1 MNYLGANRV
10 VTNSY
15 KDHVTAEDYAGAHL
29 SPVKINGTGKVIKII
44 NSFHSHEDSI
54 NYNDFLNH
62 RKEWKRDSIYHCI
75 SITGKEV
82 LMKSDELGGNQIW
95 IETYDGSKRLT
106 VLIAHLD
113 SVLVNTGDIVDENTI
128 LGLQGNTGLVLSSK
142 DTSNV
147 TYGSH
152 VHLEI
157 ADENGNYQNP
167 RPYAL
172 GTIKTSYNTQSNSIN
187 GEWQI
192 KIEVD
197 RINIRQNAS
206 ELSSKLGTVNYN
218 EVYNILNKI
227 DSDIY
232 TWYEINTS
240 NGIHGFVA
248 NKKDEKWV
256 TELGSKKE
264 EDIPKKEDSPQKEE
278 ETKKIQLIFECSKD
292 DIYYLKLYK
301 GEKLYIQK

>member
-15 KDHVTAEDYAGAHL
+15 KVHVTAEDYAGDHL

-54 NYNDFLNH
+54 NYNDFLNY
-62 RKEWKRDSIYHCI
+62 RKEWKKDDIYHCV
-75 SITGKEV
+75 SITGKKV
-82 LMKSDELGGNQIW
+82 LMRTDELGGNQIW

-113 SVLVNTGDIVDENTI
+113 SVLVNVGDIVDENTV

-157 ADENGNYQNP
+157 TNEDGEYQNP
-167 RPYAL
+167 RPYAD
-172 GTIKTSYNTQSNSIN
+172 GTIKTNYIKQNNLIN
-187 GEWQI
+187 ENEWQI
-192 KIEVD
+192 KIAVD
-197 RINIRQNAS
+197 SINIRTEAS
-206 ELSSKLGTVNYN
+206 ELSNKIGNVYYDEIYTV
-218 EVYNILNKI
+218 LNKV
-227 DSDIY
+227 DSELY
-232 TWYEINTS
+232 YWYEINTS
-240 NGIHGFVA
+240 NGIHGFIA
-248 NKKDEKWV
+248 NKKDSKWIV
-256 TELGSKKE
+256 ELSKKE
-264 EDIPKKEDSPQKEE
+264 EIDNIEE
-278 ETKKIQLIFECSKD
+278 KINDDNQNMNLIFECVKD
-292 DIYYLKLYK
+292 DTYYLKLYA